1 MFGNKAPICE
11 LKDNLDMAIAKF
23 VKDSKLQELLPEELR
38 CFLPKNFE
46 AEGESTVSKIIKFR
60 TKPSQLLTIKK
71 TAKAVSTISQEDAL
85 IKAKKYAQL
94 TANAALDQES
104 VALQR
109 SVDLASINDTECGLD
124 STTLD
129 EYIEKSDEKIYMLKK
144 DLILVDLDLIIKKDE
159 TLTIPK
165 GINLTNK
172 KFIQNLGKM
181 INYGNIKNENE
192 ILHNVDGKEGGQ
204 FTSYMG
210 SSYTGKIPSLTDSSI
225 TWPSGTDL
233 FNVDVTAESSPNITF
248 TNNSNTYCI
257 TQTQNTSTSTTIT
270 LNTSQV
276 PAGITGFYV
285 SNLQSIGGGGGG
297 GGAKNVVGSTKDSNP
312 SVSVI
317 GNGGAGGANIVTP
330 TLNYYDATNPI
341 PIISDIEISFTTGS
355 GGTGGTCSFTGNPN
369 WSNWVSSITSN
380 GAGSPGGE
388 SSITITNTSTNPAT
402 NYFSQQAGGGLGG
415 TVLDI
420 FYQVNTEN
428 FDSNCQYSPLA
439 VSTSSSSQYYNIDS
453 SGNPTPITTPI
464 VVNGFSSG
472 YGGMSYNAN
481 SNYNSIPDSTNG
493 QPPSGGSYGAGGGSG
508 VAQGPYSNSGT
519 NATNPYSGA
528 QAGGGGGSVT
538 SNVGGLGYTYYTPP
552 TSSTP
557 VQPSPSTGGGG
568 GGAGILWN
576 NGGSNSGQ
584 DGGTGYNSITI
595 TFV

>member
-1 MFGNKAPICE
+1 MSGKKAPICE
-11 LKDNLDMAIAKF
+11 LKDNLDMAISKF
-23 VKDSKLQELLPEELR
+23 VKESKLEELLPKELG
-38 CFLPKNFE
+38 CFLPQNFE
-46 AEGESTVSKIIKFR
+46 AEAESTVSKIVKFR
-60 TKPSQLLTIKK
+60 TKASQILTVKK

-85 IKAKKYAQL
+85 NKAKQYAQL
-94 TANAALDQES
+94 TANDTLDQES

-144 DLILVDLDLIIKKDE
+144 DLILSELDLIIKKDE

-204 FTSYMG
+204 FTSYTG

-233 FNVDVTAESSPNITF
+233 FTVSNPSTITITN
-248 TNNSNTYCI
+248 TNNSNTYTI
-257 TQTQNTSTSTTIT
+257 SQNTSTSTATTIT
-270 LNTSQV
+270 LNTN
-276 PAGITGFYV
+276 PNLLPPGITGFYFT
-285 SNLQSIGGGGGG
+285 NLQTIGGGGGG
-297 GGAKNVVGSTKDSNP
+297 GGAKNVVGSKKDSNP

-317 GNGGAGGANIVTP
+317 GNGGAGGANIVTSN
-330 TLNYYDATNPI
+330 LNYYDATNPI
-341 PIISDIEISFTTGS
+341 LINSDIEISFTTGS

-402 NYFSQQAGGGLGG
+402 NYFSQQAGGGAGG

-420 FYQVNTEN
+420 LYQINTDK

-453 SGNPTPITTPI
+453 SGNPTPITSPI
-464 VVNGFSSG
+464 VVKGYSSG

-481 SNYNSIPDSTNG
+481 SNYNSIPNSTNG

-519 NATNPYSGA
+519 KAKNPYSGA
-528 QAGGGGGSVT
+528 QAGGGGGGVT
-538 SNVGGLGYTYYTPP
+538 SNVGGLGYTYY

-568 GGAGILWN
+568 GGAGILWQD
-576 NGGSNSGQ
+576 GGSNSGQ
-584 DGGTGYNSITI
+584 DGGSGYNSITI